1 MATKHLKNLLAHTS
15 IRSRFP
21 AIQQFNSG
29 AAFTGSRPSGDAGSQ
44 IQSQIQA
51 LTGSVSGGPGSDVA
65 EQVATLSKHLNDLK
79 LAQQLSLDSLN
90 QNTQALV
97 QNTVT
102 KASGSSSS
110 SITGGLLSQIGTT
123 FAFSPIVRG
132 LFSLFGGG
140 GSSQTAQP
148 LVPFT
153 LPASIQYQGAY
164 SPANRGQVSGVD
176 YGQNGTPRVA
186 SAAPS
191 TNVQIQVN
199 AMDSRSFLDHSADI
213 AAAVR
218 EAMLHSNSLNDVIA
232 DL

>member
-15 IRSRFP
+15 VQSRFP
-21 AIQQFNSG
+21 AIQQFNSAG
-29 AAFTGSRPSGDAGSQ
+29 LFTASSGS
-44 IQSQIQA
+44 
-51 LTGSVSGGPGSDVA
+51 GPGSDVG
-65 EQVATLSKHLNDLK
+65 EQVAALSKHLNDLK

-97 QNTVT
+97 QNTIT
-102 KASGSSSS
+102 KSGGSSSS
-110 SITGGLLSQIGTT
+110 STASGLFSQIIGST
-123 FAFSPIVRG
+123 FAFSPIVKG

-153 LPASIQYQGAY
+153 LPASIRYEGPY
-164 SPANRGQVSGVD
+164 SSANRGQVTGVD
-176 YGQNGTPRVA
+176 SGQNGTARV
-186 SAAPS
+186 SGPAPT
-191 TNVQIQVN
+191 TNVQIQVS

-218 EAMLHSNSLNDVIA
+218 EAILHSNSLNDVIA

>member
-1 MATKHLKNLLAHTS
+1 MPTKHLKNLLTHTS
-15 IRSRFP
+15 VQSRFP
-21 AIQQFNSG
+21 AIQQFSPAGVFTSSSG
-29 AAFTGSRPSGDAGSQ
+29 RDAGSQ
-44 IQSQIQA
+44 IQSQLQV

-79 LAQQLSLDSLN
+79 LAQQVSLDSLN
-90 QNTQALV
+90 RNTQALV

-110 SITGGLLSQIGTT
+110 STAGGLLSQIIGST
-123 FAFSPIVRG
+123 FAFSPIVKG
-132 LFSLFGGG
+132 LFRLFEGG

-153 LPASIQYQGAY
+153 LPPSIQYQGAY
-164 SPANRGQVSGVD
+164 SSTNRGQVTGVD
-176 YGQNGTPRVA
+176 YGQNGIPKVS
-186 SAAPS
+186 SAVPA
-191 TNVQIQVN
+191 TNIQIQVN